1 MASSSS
7 WLFGPC
13 MNTVLCV
20 ISCLTRIV
28 DSPLASLVFEI
39 KGLSLSGSMKTSTQ
53 WPLVNVSF
61 AIYVQST
68 FPLQRGRSALGRTK
82 MHMHPAGRIEGNVCK
97 REAGQDWSLDQLL
110 HT

>member
-61 AIYVQST
+61 AICTLDVSA
-68 FPLQRGRSALGRTK
+68 PEGALGPRL
-82 MHMHPAGRIEGNVCK
+82 MHIRLGG
-97 REAGQDWSLDQLL
+97 
-110 HT
+110 